1 MDEATV
7 IKKLKNSLGFSDSS
21 IKKIK
26 KFHDFLLEYNIKYNL
41 ISKST
46 EKSVWFRHILDSA
59 QIIDF
64 ISKEKSLKIVDF
76 GSGAGFPGIILAF
89 YDENFRFH
97 VKLYEK
103 SPVKSDFLEDV
114 VKKLALNAYVYSG
127 NCEKYKIN
135 SDYVVARAFK
145 KLDETVRIS
154 REMSEK
160 DHKLI
165 ILKGKNA
172 QEEAEKAS
180 KEKFFK
186 YKLENSITSSDSK
199 ILIINIKKSE
209 KKHNISH

>member
-89 YDENFRFH
+89 YDENLRFH

-103 SPVKSDFLEDV
+103 SPVKRLFLNNIKKNLELKNLEVCEDV
-114 VKKLALNAYVYSG
+114 YREEISTDIIV
-127 NCEKYKIN
+127 CR
-135 SDYVVARAFK
+135 DFK
-145 KLDETVRIS
+145 KIEEIINIS
-154 REMSEK
+154 RENVK
-160 DHKLI
+160 KPHKII

-172 QEEAEKAS
+172 QSEINNVSLAS
-180 KEKFFK
+180 NYS
-186 YKLENSITSSDSK
+186 YKLKNSITDNDSK
-199 ILIINIKKSE
+199 IIIVEAN
-209 KKHNISH
+209 